1 MNCQVYIEK
10 NLYNMNM
17 KIFGERVKQTLKE
30 IGITQKKFAELLQV
44 QTSTLCEW
52 LNDHNEP
59 SMQMIVEI
67 ARALEVS
74 TDFLLG
80 LKDYD

>member
-1 MNCQVYIEK
+1 
-10 NLYNMNM
+10 MNM

-30 IGITQKKFAELLQV
+30 IGWTQKMLAEKLQV

-59 SMQMIVEI
+59 PMQTIVEI
-67 ARALEVS
+67 AVILEVS
-74 TDFLLG
+74 SDFLLG
-80 LKDYD
+80 IKEYD

>member
-1 MNCQVYIEK
+1 
-10 NLYNMNM
+10 M
-17 KIFGERVKQTLKE
+17 KVFGERVKQTLKE
-30 IGITQKKFAELLQV
+30 TGITQKQMAAHLKV

-59 SMQMIVEI
+59 PMQMIVEI
-67 ARALEVS
+67 ALFLEVS

-80 LKDYD
+80 IKEYD

>member
-1 MNCQVYIEK
+1 MAK

-30 IGITQKKFAELLQV
+30 LGLSQKGLAESLNV

-52 LNDHNEP
+52 LNNHNEP
-59 SMQMIVEI
+59 PMQMIVDI
-67 ARALEVS
+67 ARTLSVS

>member
-1 MNCQVYIEK
+1 
-10 NLYNMNM
+10 MNM

-30 IGITQKKFAELLQV
+30 LGFTQKRLAEELKV

-59 SMQMIVEI
+59 PMQTIVDI
-67 ARALEVS
+67 ARILDVS
-74 TDFLLG
+74 TDYLLG
-80 LKDYD
+80 VKDYDL

>member
-1 MNCQVYIEK
+1 
-10 NLYNMNM
+10 MNM
-17 KIFGERVKQTLKE
+17 RIFGERVKQTLKE
-30 IGITQKKFAELLQV
+30 SGLTQKALAEKLNV

-59 SMQMIVEI
+59 SLQMLVDI
-67 ARALEVS
+67 AVALEVS

-80 LKDYD
+80 LKEYD

>member
-1 MNCQVYIEK
+1 
-10 NLYNMNM
+10 M
-17 KIFGERVKQTLKE
+17 KIFGERVKRTLQE
-30 IGITQKKFAELLQV
+30 TGTTQKALAAQLHV

-59 SMQMIVEI
+59 PMQIIVDI
-67 ARALEVS
+67 AKALDVS
-74 TDFLLG
+74 ADYLLG

>member
-1 MNCQVYIEK
+1 
-10 NLYNMNM
+10 MNM

-30 IGITQKKFAELLQV
+30 NGYTQKMLAEKLQV

-59 SMQMIVEI
+59 PMQSIVDI
-67 ARALEVS
+67 ARILEVS

-80 LKDYD
+80 LKEYD

>member
-1 MNCQVYIEK
+1 
-10 NLYNMNM
+10 MNM

-30 IGITQKKFAELLQV
+30 VGLTQKAFATILQV
-44 QTSTLCEW
+44 QPSTLCEW
-52 LNDHNEP
+52 LSDHNEP
-59 SMQMIVEI
+59 PMQMIVDI
-67 ARALEVS
+67 AKVLEVS

>member
-1 MNCQVYIEK
+1 
-10 NLYNMNM
+10 MNM

-80 LKDYD
+80 LK